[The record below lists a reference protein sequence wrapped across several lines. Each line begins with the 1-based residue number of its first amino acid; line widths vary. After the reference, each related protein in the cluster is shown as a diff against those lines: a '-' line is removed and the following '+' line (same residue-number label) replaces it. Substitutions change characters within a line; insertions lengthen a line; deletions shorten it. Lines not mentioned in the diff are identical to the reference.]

1 LYTFFC
7 STLLFYLISPINVRE
22 EREGKGMI
30 YRMMGKFKSKH
41 VRRGCIEGWRNLT
54 GRERGGYLLRNSMKA
69 VKFIY

>member
-1 LYTFFC
+1 
-7 STLLFYLISPINVRE
+7 
-22 EREGKGMI
+22 MI